1 MLLFAEATHDLT
13 STGYAIAALAVFVLA
28 YALVVSEDVIHLRKS
43 KPVIV
48 AAGVIWILVSL
59 VLGPLVDQDIAAWE
73 AADAARSAALAAGES
88 VGPKIPKPLNL
99 EEMVL
104 HHVAE
109 FAALFLFLMV
119 AMTYI
124 SAIAGRNVFLK
135 LNAML
140 VSAGFGFRAV
150 FWTTGALAFVI
161 SPIADNLTTAL
172 LMGAVVCTVGRG
184 NARFIGM
191 ACTNVV
197 VAANAGGAFSP
208 FGDIT
213 TLMVWQAGLVPTE
226 EFFLLVPPSLV
237 NWLVPAVLMSL
248 AIPKKKPE
256 PVTEAVELKQGWLM
270 VIVLFLLTIATAVTF
285 HIEFH
290 LPPFMGMMLGLGYFM
305 IYGFIRTLKAR
316 YIERVQKVEVFDNI
330 AEVEWDTLLFFFG
343 VIMCVGGLRE
353 LGYLALASD
362 FLYHDLG
369 PTTANIGVGVIS
381 AVLDNVPVMFA
392 VLGMEPTMLTPE
404 MANAAEAVTAD
415 YRLYQWLLVTLTAG
429 VGGSLLSVGSAAGVA
444 LMGTARGQYTFFRHL
459 RWAWAIALGYAA
471 SIYVHYLLNAPS

>member
-172 LMGAVVCTVGRG
+172 LMG
-184 NARFIGM
+184 
-191 ACTNVV
+191 
-197 VAANAGGAFSP
+197 
-208 FGDIT
+208 
-213 TLMVWQAGLVPTE
+213 
-226 EFFLLVPPSLV
+226 
-237 NWLVPAVLMSL
+237 
-248 AIPKKKPE
+248 
-256 PVTEAVELKQGWLM
+256 
-270 VIVLFLLTIATAVTF
+270 
-285 HIEFH
+285 
-290 LPPFMGMMLGLGYFM
+290 
-305 IYGFIRTLKAR
+305 
-316 YIERVQKVEVFDNI
+316 
-330 AEVEWDTLLFFFG
+330 
-343 VIMCVGGLRE
+343 
-353 LGYLALASD
+353 LALITIILIAHRLSTVRQCDQIYFLERGEVKASGNYNQ
-362 FLYHDLG
+362 LAASNHQ
-369 PTTANIGVGVIS
+369 
-381 AVLDNVPVMFA
+381 FA
-392 VLGMEPTMLTPE
+392 A
-404 MANAAEAVTAD
+404 MAN
-415 YRLYQWLLVTLTAG
+415 
-429 VGGSLLSVGSAAGVA
+429 SK
-444 LMGTARGQYTFFRHL
+444 
-459 RWAWAIALGYAA
+459 
-471 SIYVHYLLNAPS
+471 